1 MATQIAQTIGG
12 NEWPVAEPVEKRFKI
27 FIAGP
32 PGCFK
37 TRVALS
43 LADNGNRKSP
53 AAAVI
58 DTEFGTKHYAEEFA
72 FRRQE
77 VFDPVKI
84 YRLVK
89 GLAKDPGDATTLVF
103 DSFSVYYDA
112 LMEHWVEKFQRRE
125 ITSAGN
131 KSEYY
136 TLQPR
141 DYVHINR
148 DAGKLVRIMLEC
160 DMNVI
165 CTCQVKAEWE
175 NMKVVGS
182 IFDGWKRLPYFFDI
196 YIFVEEWKKQGGA
209 MGWKA
214 YIKGKDR
221 TGCLSPGQKI
231 DWEDSAAISAYL
243 TEKFGQKLSEM
254 PKAASYDADAD
265 KSVSIV
271 SADVE
276 KQAKDAGVDV
286 VKEEGKAGGTP
297 QAPGAETD
305 AKETTEKPN
314 PAVEKDKAVT
324 EKATPQAPEPVPSNT
339 GEEDVAAEGSIDKTA
354 EAAPGLDNTPV
365 QAKKELLVEIVR
377 LKKLCKISDQQKW
390 VDMVAQYKHVE
401 TGEPLKSAVDMVAW
415 QAEDFIRILTRM
427 AP

>member
-1 MATQIAQTIGG
+1 VATQLAQTIGG
-12 NEWPVAEPVEKRFKI
+12 NAWPVAEPVQKRFKI

-37 TRVALS
+37 TRVALG
-43 LADNGNRKSP
+43 LANNGNRSNP

-77 VFDPVKI
+77 SFEPGSV

-89 GLAKDPGDATTLVF
+89 GLAKDPGDITTLVF

-112 LMEHWVEKFQRRE
+112 LMESWVEKFQRRE
-125 ITSAGN
+125 LNSAGN
-131 KSEYY
+131 KGDYY

-148 DAGKLVRIMLEC
+148 DAGRLVRLMLNC
-160 DMNVI
+160 DLNVV

-214 YIKGKDR
+214 YVKGKDR
-221 TGCLSPGQKI
+221 TGCLAPGQKI
-231 DWEDSAAISAYL
+231 DWDDSAAIVAYL
-243 TEKFGQKLSEM
+243 TEKFGQPLSAM
-254 PKAASYDADAD
+254 PKAVGYDADTD
-265 KSVSIV
+265 RSVSEV
-271 SADVE
+271 SADVVR
-276 KQAKDAGVDV
+276 QAKEAGVQEAGPEAKSEARSEAKSAPEAEAVLEIKAPAEPAPVPVPVPDPTESDV
-286 VKEEGKAGGTP
+286 DPVDGRQEPEIDTP
-297 QAPGAETD
+297 ATAPGE
-305 AKETTEKPN
+305 
-314 PAVEKDKAVT
+314 
-324 EKATPQAPEPVPSNT
+324 
-339 GEEDVAAEGSIDKTA
+339 
-354 EAAPGLDNTPV
+354 APGLDTTPV
-365 QAKKELLVEIVR
+365 DPHRKDLLAEIVR
-377 LKKLCKISDQQKW
+377 LKRACKITDPKTWNALVSKYQ
-390 VDMVAQYKHVE
+390 HVE
-401 TGEPLKSAVDMVAW
+401 TKNPLKTATEMVAW
-415 QAEDFIRILTRM
+415 QAEDLIKTLARM

>member
-1 MATQIAQTIGG
+1 MATQLAKFVGG
-12 NEWPVAEPVEKRFKI
+12 NDWPVAEPVQKRFKI

-37 TRVALS
+37 TRVALG
-43 LADNGNRKSP
+43 LADNKNRNNP

-58 DTEFGTKHYAEEFA
+58 DTEYGSKHYAGEFA

-77 VFDPVKI
+77 SFEPGHI

-89 GLAKDPGDATTLVF
+89 GLAKEPGDITTLVF

-112 LMEHWVEKFQRRE
+112 LMESWVEKFARRE
-125 ITSAGN
+125 LTSAGN
-131 KSEYY
+131 KGEYY

-148 DAGKLVRIMLEC
+148 DAGKLVRLMLNS

-165 CTCQVKAEWE
+165 CTCQVKAEWD

-214 YIKGKDR
+214 YVKGKDR

-231 DWEDSAAISAYL
+231 DWEDSASIVAYL
-243 TEKFGQKLSEM
+243 TEKLGQSLSKM
-254 PKAASYDADAD
+254 PKAIGYDADTD
-265 KSVSIV
+265 RSVSEV

-276 KQAKDAGVDV
+276 RQAQEAGELEGTSDKKGAPKEDEGRAPAPDPVPDPVD
-286 VKEEGKAGGTP
+286 GR
-297 QAPGAETD
+297 QDIETD
-305 AKETTEKPN
+305 
-314 PAVEKDKAVT
+314 
-324 EKATPQAPEPVPSNT
+324 TPGDT
-339 GEEDVAAEGSIDKTA
+339 
-354 EAAPGLDNTPV
+354 PGLDCTPV
-365 QAKKELLVEIVR
+365 DPDRKDLLVEIVR
-377 LKKLCKISDQQKW
+377 LKKACKITDPNVWGK
-390 VDMVAQYKHVE
+390 MVTKYMHVK
-401 TGEPLKSAVDMVAW
+401 TGNPLKTATEMVVW
-415 QAEDFIRILTRM
+415 QAEDLIKTLARM